1 MPAINL
7 TPREAAVAQGLAQG
21 LQNKQI
27 ARELNVSDSTVKVHV
42 RHMMK
47 KTKTANRTALMLA
60 LAERSVQITPIT
72 DSDVQIAVA
81 DEREECAEICDNLL
95 RFFRDFGDSDP
106 KVTGIIESIAKL
118 IRERGDK

>member
-47 KTKTANRTALMLA
+47 KTKTANRTALMLS
-60 LAERSVQITPIT
+60 LAERSIQITPIT

-95 RFFRDFGDSDP
+95 KFFRDFGAP
-106 KVTGIIESIAKL
+106 HAQVIAVVENVAKL
-118 IRERGDK
+118 IRERGEK